1 MILKWENDAYMGKS
15 YLHGK
20 AVVLEKTSGSSATFP
35 SEDSKPTGFKP
46 KLGLNNEKPSQIINL
61 INLDGRKENYIL
73 IATQIC
79 KFKI

>member
-1 MILKWENDAYMGKS
+1 MILKWENDAYMGKC

-46 KLGLNNEKPSQIINL
+46 ELGLNNEKPS
-61 INLDGRKENYIL
+61 
-73 IATQIC
+73 
-79 KFKI
+79 